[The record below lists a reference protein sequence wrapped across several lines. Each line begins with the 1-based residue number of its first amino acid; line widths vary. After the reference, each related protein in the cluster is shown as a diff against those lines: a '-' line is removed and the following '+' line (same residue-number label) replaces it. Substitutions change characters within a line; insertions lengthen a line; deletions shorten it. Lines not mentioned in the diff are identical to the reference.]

1 MTIRVP
7 LDFSEAK
14 EYAVL
19 EGGVYD
25 AVLEKIVWQE
35 QTGNQKADQLR
46 VQYTITDGEYKG
58 EQVSQWLS
66 FSDRALMRMK
76 EFFDAFEDVDMP
88 DELEIDEEDGVLLD
102 PDLSDTPV
110 QIKVT
115 KVKSFKDRTKWVN
128 QIDGPPKVGGTK
140 RAKASS
146 SRRSRDDED
155 GAEDT
160 GKRRSG
166 GRSIR

>member
-14 EYAVL
+14 EFAAI

-35 QTGNQKADQLR
+35 QSGNQKADQLR
-46 VQYTITDGEYKG
+46 VAYTITDGEYKG
-58 EQVSQWLS
+58 EPISQWLS
-66 FSDRALMRMK
+66 FSERALFRMK
-76 EFFDAFEDVDMP
+76 EFFDAFDVDMP

-102 PDLSDTPV
+102 PDLSGTPV

-128 QIDGPPKVGGTK
+128 QVDGAPKVTSK
-140 RAKASS
+140 PKAS
-146 SRRSRDDED
+146 SRRSRDEDDEP
-155 GAEDT
+155 EET
-160 GKRRSG
+160 GKRRG